1 MASLIRL
8 VLVRLRRDERGV
20 VAVIVAILLGAGV
33 LTGMLA
39 LVIDVGQIYQE
50 RAELQNGAD
59 AAALGVAKSCALG
72 ACTPDVA
79 GPLADGNASGITGGT
94 EGIRLVCGSGSLG
107 SCPASTAS
115 LASCPPQPSAG
126 TNFVDVYTETQL
138 PSGSTLLPPVFAR
151 TLLGNSGYQGT
162 TVHACA
168 QAEWGAPTA
177 ATADALTISAC
188 EWDQA
193 TQQGTVYAPA
203 PPYAEDAGPAPSF
216 DQVLTP
222 DAGNGSGCATEPAP
236 ADGPGTFGWAADATG
251 NCSLTVTGSAFPAGP
266 GGLVSAPCQQVLQSA
281 QQHET
286 PMLVPVY
293 VSLNDADGT
302 FALQGFADFVVTG
315 YNLPPGLFAAD
326 WLNPDN
332 TCQGTDYCV
341 TGYFVRGVVPAT
353 GGLSGTYLGASIIDL
368 TG

>member
-8 VLVRLRRDERGV
+8 VLARLRRDERGA
-20 VAVIVAILLGAGV
+20 VAVIVAILLAAGV
-33 LTGMLA
+33 LTGALA

-50 RAELQNGAD
+50 RTELQNGAD
-59 AAALGVAKSCALG
+59 AAALGVAKSCALD
-72 ACTPDVA
+72 ACAPGVA
-79 GPLADGNASGITGGT
+79 VQLADGNASALTGGT
-94 EGIRLVCGSGSLG
+94 EGVEIVCGSGSLG
-107 SCPASTAS
+107 SCPASNGS
-115 LASCPPQPSAG
+115 LASCPPSPPAG
-126 TNFVDVYTETQL
+126 TSFVDVYTETQL

-168 QAEWGAPTA
+168 QAEWGAPTS

-203 PPYAEDAGPAPSF
+203 PPYPPGGLPAVGF
-216 DQVLTP
+216 DQVLTLTP
-222 DAGNGSGCATEPAP
+222 GNDAGCATEPDG
-236 ADGPGTFGWAADATG
+236 ADGPGTFGWAADETG
-251 NCSLTVTGSAFPAGP
+251 NCTLPVTGSSFPAGA
-266 GGLVSAPCQQVLQSA
+266 GGPVSPACQQVVQSA

-286 PMLVPVY
+286 PILVPIY
-293 VSLNDADGT
+293 VSLNNADGT
-302 FALQGFADFVVTG
+302 FALRGFADFVVTG
-315 YNLPPGLFAAD
+315 YNLPPGFFAAD
-326 WLNPDN
+326 WLNPAD

-353 GGLSGTYLGASIIDL
+353 GSLIGTYLGASIIDL